1 MLFLKLPTRVE
12 IKLLLHLKVYI
23 ILHNLDY
30 IVSPIKC
37 LDVKC
42 LLEHLLL
49 YILDNPK
56 LNSVVLYIDAPFYD
70 DPIPPNGVPGQA
82 YFKVCNKSKD

>member
-1 MLFLKLPTRVE
+1 MS
-12 IKLLLHLKVYI
+12 Y
-23 ILHNLDY
+23 
-30 IVSPIKC
+30 
-37 LDVKC
+37 DVKC

-82 YFKVCNKSKD
+82 YFKVCNKSKDCNKYFISVLPI